1 MANQLSDLQNE
12 ICITEK
18 WVRGKTLQGGE
29 VCIAFLQACGKNL
42 LTAGCNEGHK
52 QQFVDKYTPS
62 LDIHRPHSYP
72 SFTSCPEIHSA
83 VGRHSGALLCGT
95 QRGEQA
101 LHMVHL
107 CGGTTEVPS
116 TSWSLHIHAE
126 GRGEDKVPPATQ
138 HNEEP

>member
-1 MANQLSDLQNE
+1 MGKRQDPP
-12 ICITEK
+12 K
-18 WVRGKTLQGGE
+18 WRGVRSLFTGMWKE
-29 VCIAFLQACGKNL
+29 

-62 LDIHRPHSYP
+62 SDIHRPHSYP

-83 VGRHSGALLCGT
+83 VGKHSGALLCGT
-95 QRGEQA
+95 QRGERA

-126 GRGEDKVPPATQ
+126 GRGDNKVPPATQ